1 MDSRFEITIVL
12 SLILAIVTVVFA
24 YRKKGKK
31 QDPLFGNCDSFVDKV
46 AAVVFSAFFVAWPHL
61 YLAGFVEVGL
71 LADLGIN
78 DWWLDYYPIST
89 YNHIRF

>member
-46 AAVVFSAFFVAWPHL
+46 AAVVFSAFFVLPSL
-61 YLAGFVEVGL
+61 GL
-71 LADLGIN
+71 TFIL
-78 DWWLDYYPIST
+78 ISGDGSSD
-89 YNHIRF
+89 HFSWAIF